1 MNWFQRVLDALFP
14 SVLGGTC
21 AIPGAFG
28 CGKTF
33 ISQAVSETRIR
44 QGRRVSRV
52 GDISDTDTRRI
63 RIRDVSAYP
72 NLNGPETKEGI
83 RILAIDTARPNLLRC
98 PTPDPSLPRAV
109 RLTQTQ
115 PPPPCDWARL
125 PHAVPVSTAR
135 RRRRPASALA
145 GDEPPRLR
153 PRQADGARP
162 AATPTITCDG
172 KSMTSPRDCSPVT
185 PLARPPATSLHA
197 SASACRSPTTRI
209 QAPVTRRTPVS

>member
-1 MNWFQRVLDALFP
+1 MLQTWSVRSRRPVASKLAADTPLLTGQRVLDALFP

-83 RILAIDTARPNLLRC
+83 RILAKPGPTFCVALL
-98 PTPDPSLPRAV
+98 PTPPSHAQSASRRHSRC
-109 RLTQTQ
+109 RLATGRDFPTQR
-115 PPPPCDWARL
+115 P
-125 PHAVPVSTAR
+125 ST
-135 RRRRPASALA
+135 

-153 PRQADGARP
+153 LCLPVANDTDPGP
-162 AATPTITCDG
+162 CDAANSRELIPF
-172 KSMTSPRDCSPVT
+172 
-185 PLARPPATSLHA
+185 PLLDLLLFFSSWLLVA
-197 SASACRSPTTRI
+197 
-209 QAPVTRRTPVS
+209 